1 MTERTR
7 QIIAMLMAALIIFS
21 FASCESG
28 GSTADMRIILEKE
41 VSRTITPGDVTLSIT
56 NYDITCTGPDNQSHK
71 LNTRRNTFI
80 LEDVPVGTWTIKADG
95 KNEEGII
102 LVTGSTTFNLNETN
116 TSATVSLSEMV
127 GSGNLSLVYTWD
139 SSLITSTPRLVIQFT
154 GMDNSV
160 SKEYT
165 PTLASGS
172 ATLSLTAQTS
182 GSYTVNAK
190 LYDGSLLVA
199 GAIDA
204 IRIVSG
210 KTTSGTISLD
220 LDEAPPVVGQ
230 LTLENRVGT
239 PVVCVVSGLE
249 NNTTIAA
256 QETRTVSLDTQSLNV
271 DDVTIEWYLDGTKIG
286 SGASIS
292 LIPDPGK
299 HRLDIIART
308 AMLGSTGSTQ
318 INFEAA
324 LLGEVGVPVKA
335 GDILNGDIKIGGRT
349 NIDFLPDG
357 RILVIS
363 DAGNV
368 ATVCSIK
375 KNTLIKEGSMTLTKA
390 TQLMKVI
397 PGSSNAVFTVS
408 DADNS
413 ITRWNYD
420 KNTCSLINPVS
431 CAGNVYGR
439 VENPKFTSLTA
450 IVNPSTWTGGYV
462 GVVGQTG
469 SNTAVTLRHLTN
481 TNTTPGNK
489 GDEYMA
495 NGKYLNYNGGY
506 QYTIAASN
514 MEGDVI
520 AAIDPVQG
528 GLVVNR
534 GVDNTS
540 RLKAF
545 TDASTIGATA
555 IAVLPSPDTTSAR
568 FVVAVGDTLK
578 VYSGN
583 VDGTFSKASEVNRTE
598 GTGLNTTY
606 MFTSAGGDFLYT
618 LNAGNKTISAY
629 AVNGDTL
636 TYRGREQLEFVPY
649 RAVIANSGSYIFV
662 SGVNA
667 DRITMLKVRT

>member
-220 LDEAPPVVGQ
+220 LDEAHPLLGQ
-230 LTLENRVGT
+230 LT
-239 PVVCVVSGLE
+239 
-249 NNTTIAA
+249 
-256 QETRTVSLDTQSLNV
+256 Q
-271 DDVTIEWYLDGTKIG
+271 
-286 SGASIS
+286 
-292 LIPDPGK
+292 
-299 HRLDIIART
+299 
-308 AMLGSTGSTQ
+308 
-318 INFEAA
+318 
-324 LLGEVGVPVKA
+324 
-335 GDILNGDIKIGGRT
+335 
-349 NIDFLPDG
+349 
-357 RILVIS
+357 
-363 DAGNV
+363 
-368 ATVCSIK
+368 
-375 KNTLIKEGSMTLTKA
+375 
-390 TQLMKVI
+390 
-397 PGSSNAVFTVS
+397 
-408 DADNS
+408 
-413 ITRWNYD
+413 
-420 KNTCSLINPVS
+420 
-431 CAGNVYGR
+431 
-439 VENPKFTSLTA
+439 
-450 IVNPSTWTGGYV
+450 
-462 GVVGQTG
+462 
-469 SNTAVTLRHLTN
+469 
-481 TNTTPGNK
+481 
-489 GDEYMA
+489 
-495 NGKYLNYNGGY
+495 
-506 QYTIAASN
+506 
-514 MEGDVI
+514 
-520 AAIDPVQG
+520 
-528 GLVVNR
+528 
-534 GVDNTS
+534 
-540 RLKAF
+540 
-545 TDASTIGATA
+545 
-555 IAVLPSPDTTSAR
+555 
-568 FVVAVGDTLK
+568 
-578 VYSGN
+578 
-583 VDGTFSKASEVNRTE
+583 
-598 GTGLNTTY
+598 
-606 MFTSAGGDFLYT
+606 
-618 LNAGNKTISAY
+618 
-629 AVNGDTL
+629 
-636 TYRGREQLEFVPY
+636 
-649 RAVIANSGSYIFV
+649 
-662 SGVNA
+662 
-667 DRITMLKVRT
+667 